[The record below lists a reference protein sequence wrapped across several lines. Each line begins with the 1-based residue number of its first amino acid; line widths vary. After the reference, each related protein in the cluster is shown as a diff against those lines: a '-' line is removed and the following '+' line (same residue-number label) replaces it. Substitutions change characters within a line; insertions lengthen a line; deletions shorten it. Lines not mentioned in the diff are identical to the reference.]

1 MDIHDMTGL
10 EQLKWMIEQGKPPP
24 YAQLLDFTIAEVEE
38 GRAVFEGNPSEQ
50 HYNPHG
56 VVQGGY
62 SASILDSCMGCAIQ
76 TVLGRGLGY
85 TTIELKINYV
95 RAMTKDTGKIR
106 ASGTSI
112 HAGRR
117 IATAEA
123 KMVDSKGR
131 LLSHGSTTCLI
142 LTSPAGS

>member
-38 GRAVFEGNPSEQ
+38 GRAVFEGSPSEQ

-56 VVQGGY
+56 VVHGGY
-62 SASILDSCMGCAIQ
+62 SASILDSCMGCAVQ

-95 RAMTKDTGKIR
+95 RAMTKDTGKVR
-106 ASGTSI
+106 AIGTSI